1 MKTLLHN
8 KVKFLTLI
16 FLALFLTAF
25 SSPSPRPGTVKNG
38 VKKEYKHAY
47 RTLKGV
53 CHSQKTKEYK
63 KSTQY
68 RSYHKKVYRSR

>member
-16 FLALFLTAF
+16 FLTLFLTSF
-25 SSPSPRPGTVKNG
+25 SSPDPRPYVVKNG

-47 RTLKGV
+47 KTLKGV
-53 CHSQKTKEYK
+53 CHYQKTKEFK

-68 RSYHKKVYRSR
+68 KGYHKKVYSR